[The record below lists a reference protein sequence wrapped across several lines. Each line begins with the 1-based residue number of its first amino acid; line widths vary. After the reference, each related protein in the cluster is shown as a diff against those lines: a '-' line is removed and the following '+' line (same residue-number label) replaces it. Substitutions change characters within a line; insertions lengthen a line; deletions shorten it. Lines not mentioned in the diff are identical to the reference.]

1 MKIRRFKLYG
11 NKEFKLEIDNEVDE
25 VIDEVPGSSFIALRK
40 LRWSDS
46 GSFKLDIRKWYTN
59 SEGEEIAGKGVSFM
73 TEEGPDNLIEA
84 LLKHGYGDTRKTLN
98 GIKDREDFLPA
109 VKEIITEKGV
119 DFDSIEVPSLDS
131 LSEDFYD
138 PKSIL

>member
-1 MKIRRFKLYG
+1 MAYG

>member
-1 MKIRRFKLYG
+1 MAYG

-46 GSFKLDIRKWYTN
+46 GPFKLDIRKWYTN

-98 GIKDREDFLPA
+98 GIKDRDDFLPA

>member
-1 MKIRRFKLYG
+1 MAYG

-46 GSFKLDIRKWYTN
+46 GPFKLDIRKWYTN

-84 LLKHGYGDTRKTLN
+84 LLRHGYGDTRKTLN
-98 GIKDREDFLPA
+98 GVKDREDFLPA
-109 VKEIITEKGV
+109 VKEIIMEKGI

-131 LSEDFYD
+131 LGEGFYD

>member
-1 MKIRRFKLYG
+1 MAYG

-98 GIKDREDFLPA
+98 GIKDRDDFLPA

>member
-1 MKIRRFKLYG
+1 MAYG

-84 LLKHGYGDTRKTLN
+84 LLKPGYGDTRKTLN

>member
-1 MKIRRFKLYG
+1 MAYG
-11 NKEFKLEIDNEVDE
+11 NKEFKLEIDSEVDE

>member
-1 MKIRRFKLYG
+1 MAYG

-59 SEGEEIAGKGVSFM
+59 SEGEVIAGKGVSFM

>member
-1 MKIRRFKLYG
+1 MAYG

-46 GSFKLDIRKWYTN
+46 GPFKLDIRKWYTN

>member
-1 MKIRRFKLYG
+1 MAYG

-46 GSFKLDIRKWYTN
+46 GPFKLDIRKWYTN

-84 LLKHGYGDTRKTLN
+84 LLKHGYGDTRKTLS

-119 DFDSIEVPSLDS
+119 DFNSIEVPSLDS
-131 LSEDFYD
+131 LGEDFYD